1 MAFQKLIGLANGDP
15 RNATGNFRGKP
26 LRDVAAFQLNRLNT
40 SFKKRFGYDI
50 PILEGMRS
58 IATQQ
63 HYWNLY
69 QQGRGNLAAWPGTS
83 NHGWGVAVD
92 LGSPLDNRNSTEHQW
107 LVENAPKYGWWWAG
121 RTFSQVEPWHFEFD
135 GRNGND
141 TITQVA
147 PEVTI
152 PLGDE
157 MYLVRNEA
165 DGKVYLVTAMGYR
178 WIGALTVSAVTKIT
192 GRGVQNVSAVE
203 FTQFVHDLHDL
214 LRGGPALGDDDY
226 DKIAKA
232 VKPKFT
238 SETKK

>member
-26 LRDVAAFQLNRLNT
+26 LRDVAAFHLSHLNEAY
-40 SFKKRFGYDI
+40 KKRFGKDI
-50 PILEGMRS
+50 GILEGMRS

-69 QQGRGNLAAWPGTS
+69 QSGRGNLAAWPGSS

-92 LGSPLDNRNSTEHQW
+92 LDSPLDNRYSAEHQW
-107 LVENAPKYGWWWAG
+107 LVENAPNYGWWWAG

-141 TITQVA
+141 TITQTVA
-147 PEVTI
+147 PQAQI
-152 PLGDE
+152 PLGEE
-157 MYLVRNEA
+157 MYLVRNES
-165 DGKVYLVTAMGYR
+165 DGKVFLVTTLGFR
-178 WIGALTVSAVTKIT
+178 WVGADTVSAVTKFT

-203 FTQFVHDLHDL
+203 FTKFVFDLHDL

-226 DKIAKA
+226 EKI
-232 VKPKFT
+232 
-238 SETKK
+238 SERIKK

>member
-26 LRDVAAFQLNRLNT
+26 LRDVAAFHLNRLNEAY
-40 SFKKRFGYDI
+40 KKRFGRDI
-50 PILEGMRS
+50 GILEGMRS

-92 LGSPLDNRNSTEHQW
+92 LDSPLDNRYSTEHQW
-107 LVENAPKYGWWWAG
+107 LVENAPNYGWWWAG

-141 TITQVA
+141 TITQTVA
-147 PEVTI
+147 PPVQI
-152 PLGDE
+152 PLGEE
-157 MYLVRNEA
+157 MYLVRNE
-165 DGKVYLVTAMGYR
+165 GNGRVFLVTAYGFR
-178 WIGALTVSAVTKIT
+178 WVDKDTVSAVTKIT
-192 GRGVQNVSAVE
+192 GRGVQNVNAVE
-203 FTQFVHDLHDL
+203 FTAFVYDLHDL
-214 LRGGPALGDDDY
+214 LRGGPSLADDDY
-226 DKIAKA
+226 VKISDRIRK
-232 VKPKFT
+232 
-238 SETKK
+238 

>member
-26 LRDVAAFQLNRLNT
+26 LRDVATFHLNRLNEAY
-40 SFKKRFGYDI
+40 KKRFGRDI
-50 PILEGMRS
+50 GILEGMRS

-92 LGSPLDNRNSTEHQW
+92 LDSPLDNRYSTEHQW
-107 LVENAPKYGWWWAG
+107 LVENAPNYGWWWAG

-141 TITQVA
+141 TITQTVA
-147 PEVTI
+147 PPVQI
-152 PLGDE
+152 PLGEE
-157 MYLVRNEA
+157 MYLVRNE
-165 DGKVYLVTAMGYR
+165 GNSRVFLVTAYGFR
-178 WIGALTVSAVTKIT
+178 WVDKDTVSAVTKIT
-192 GRGVQNVSAVE
+192 GRGVQNVNAVE
-203 FTQFVHDLHDL
+203 FTAFVYDLHDL
-214 LRGGPALGDDDY
+214 LRGGPSLADDDY
-226 DKIAKA
+226 VKISDRIRK
-232 VKPKFT
+232 
-238 SETKK
+238 